1 MNKKGLI
8 RIEARYN
15 IKENSLEIE
24 GKITELMKNM
34 ASDSNTLDLLT
45 EKLEEIDKILSDYLE
60 EVNEKLG
67 EDN

>member
-24 GKITELMKNM
+24 GKITKLMKDM
-34 ASDSNTLDLLT
+34 ASDSNTLDLLR
-45 EKLEEIDKILSDYLE
+45 EKLEEIDKILRDYLE

>member
-1 MNKKGLI
+1 
-8 RIEARYN
+8 
-15 IKENSLEIE
+15 
-24 GKITELMKNM
+24 MKNM
-34 ASDSNTLDLLT
+34 ASDSNTLDLLR

>member
-8 RIEARYN
+8 KIEARFN
-15 IKENSLEIE
+15 IKENLLEIE
-24 GKITELMKNM
+24 GKITKLMKDM